1 MKKLISSL
9 VLFLFS
15 LVLLPITPPEV
26 KAETSCG
33 MTAPQVVLSEFSF
46 NNTLNDFVELTVVD
60 DGNHGLGQILDN
72 YAITS
77 IDANVK
83 TIPTQTVKTGDKL
96 KFSDIPGLTATTD
109 QLVLTHNADYIDAVC
124 WTSATPT
131 EQEKSD
137 FTKLTTANAWNGSL
151 VNCLS
156 SSNLEKNTSFRRK
169 QNIDTNSSA
178 DWEIVSPTTAI
189 ITPVIPPVISAPTS
203 ASPIATNEIII
214 NEFLPDP
221 EGSDDGNEWIEL
233 KNTSDHSVSLL
244 GWQIDD
250 EEGGGSKP
258 YSLGDITIGGESFL
272 LLKNDKTNIT
282 LNNSADAVRLINP
295 SGVEYEKIPYA
306 KIAPNESWA
315 RTTSHQWKL
324 TKTLTPG
331 EENVMSDVIIDQAS
345 QIVPPDPNAT
355 ITPATDPTV
364 IISEILPNPT
374 GTDNGNEW
382 IEINNKTSTPV
393 SLAGWRITNGSGK
406 TFLFPASSIIPAN
419 GYIILTDQE
428 TKITLKNSADQIEIL
443 DPLGQIQ
450 NSISYEEA
458 PENTSFAEIATIPLS
473 GTGTTTLPQISILNW
488 LIPTANAQSIDSP
501 EQIAQED
508 RETSWEW
515 TQMITKGEANP
526 TFLKINGQVTREPD
540 NSNTFALKANQQEL
554 IISFDPKKTDAQLL
568 KSVFKLGAAVQ
579 VKAIKTNKGE
589 FALES
594 YSLQNKQLLLDAPSN
609 GAYGTLIITGLLLL
623 GAAAITARTYLKKA
637 EITSPHD
644 PILSE
649 EVDTQPHIS
658 LT

>member
-1 MKKLISSL
+1 MKKFITSL

-15 LVLLPITPPEV
+15 LVLLPVISPEV

-33 MTAPQVVLSEFSF
+33 TTAPQIVISEFSF
-46 NNTLNDFVELTVVD
+46 NNTLNDFVELMVVD

-72 YAITS
+72 YALTS

-96 KFSDIPGLTATTD
+96 KFSDIPGLTGTTD
-109 QLVLTHNADYIDAVC
+109 QLVLTHNTDYIDAVC
-124 WTSATPT
+124 WTSTTPT

-137 FTKLTTANAWNGSL
+137 FTKLIATNAWNGPIE
-151 VNCLS
+151 NCLS
-156 SSNLEKNTSFRRK
+156 SSNVEKNTSFRRK

-178 DWEIVSPTTAI
+178 DWEIISPTTTI
-189 ITPVIPPVISAPTS
+189 IPPIVPPTVSIPAS
-203 ASPIATNEIII
+203 ASPVATNEIIM

-250 EEGGGSKP
+250 EEGGSKP
-258 YSLGDITIGGESFL
+258 YALGDITIGGESFL

-282 LNNSADAVRLINP
+282 LNNSADAMRLINP
-295 SGVEYEKIPYA
+295 SGVEYEKIPYT

-331 EENVMSDVIIDQAS
+331 EENIMSDEIIDPAS
-345 QIVPPDPNAT
+345 QVTPSDPNTAT
-355 ITPATDPTV
+355 TPATDPTV

-406 TFLFPASSIIPAN
+406 TFLFPASTIIPAN

-450 NSISYEEA
+450 SAISYEEA

-473 GTGTTTLPQISILNW
+473 DTGTATLPQVSMLNW
-488 LIPTANAQSIDSP
+488 FIPTANAQSMDSP
-501 EQIAQED
+501 EQIIQED

-540 NSNTFALKANQQEL
+540 SSNTFALKTNQQVL
-554 IISFDPKKTDAQLL
+554 TISFDPKKTDVQLL

-579 VKAIKTNKGE
+579 VKAIKTNKG
-589 FALES
+589 ALSLES
-594 YSLQNKQLLLDAPSN
+594 YSLQNKQLPLDAPSN
-609 GAYGTLIITGLLLL
+609 GLYGTLIVTGLLLL

-637 EITSPHD
+637 EITSPRD
-644 PILSE
+644 PVLLA